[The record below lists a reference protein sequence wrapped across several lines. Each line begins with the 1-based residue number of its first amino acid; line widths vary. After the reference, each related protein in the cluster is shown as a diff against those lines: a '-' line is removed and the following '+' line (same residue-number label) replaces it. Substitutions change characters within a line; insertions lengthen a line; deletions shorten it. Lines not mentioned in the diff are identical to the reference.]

1 MGIKRA
7 CKLDAEGKKKHKG
20 RKTSESCQ
28 KKPDSE
34 SGRNKDGKKE
44 KKEKEKP
51 SRIGWK
57 GSQMFLVP
65 VVGC

>member
-7 CKLDAEGKKKHKG
+7 CKLDAEGKKKNTKEEKRVRAARRSQTAKVEG
-20 RKTSESCQ
+20 TKME
-28 KKPDSE
+28 KK
-34 SGRNKDGKKE
+34 